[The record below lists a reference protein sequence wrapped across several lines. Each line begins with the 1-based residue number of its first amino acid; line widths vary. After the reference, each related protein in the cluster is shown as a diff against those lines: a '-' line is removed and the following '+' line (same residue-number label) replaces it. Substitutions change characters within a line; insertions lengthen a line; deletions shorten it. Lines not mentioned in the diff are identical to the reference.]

1 MNFQTM
7 ASGIS
12 LVLAVG
18 LSAQAVA
25 QSEVSIRF
33 PVEYNLDIAPGI
45 ANQDFKNLLEERSDG
60 RISVDF
66 FPSGNLYRGLDLL
79 QAVLRGD
86 AEMTTLISAYWTAVA
101 PNLAALELPYA
112 FPTQEAFY
120 AAVDDET
127 FMSEAYADVEAKGG
141 TIIAV
146 LPYDYLVPGT
156 LETPLRAPDDMTGLK
171 MRGLGKVNLDMLST
185 LGATPVSINFAELSS
200 ALQQGVIDGL
210 NVPIDAFISYKWYE
224 DVGQVNYA
232 PYYIAYYPW
241 VVNTAWWNALDE
253 ADRDL
258 ISSTA
263 NEVALDHR
271 DRSAQVRDGAIAA
284 LREQGVDVH
293 IQTPEEIAIWREAVQ
308 PVWDRQSQALDAD
321 LIARINGFAR
331 Q

>member
-1 MNFQTM
+1 M
-7 ASGIS
+7 
-12 LVLAVG
+12 
-18 LSAQAVA
+18 
-25 QSEVSIRF
+25 
-33 PVEYNLDIAPGI
+33 
-45 ANQDFKNLLEERSDG
+45 
-60 RISVDF
+60 
-66 FPSGNLYRGLDLL
+66 
-79 QAVLRGD
+79 
-86 AEMTTLISAYWTAVA
+86 
-101 PNLAALELPYA
+101 
-112 FPTQEAFY
+112 
-120 AAVDDET
+120 
-127 FMSEAYADVEAKGG
+127 
-141 TIIAV
+141 
-146 LPYDYLVPGT
+146 
-156 LETPLRAPDDMTGLK
+156 
-171 MRGLGKVNLDMLST
+171 
-185 LGATPVSINFAELSS
+185 
-200 ALQQGVIDGL
+200 
-210 NVPIDAFISYKWYE
+210 PIDAFISYKWYE

-308 PVWDRQSQALDAD
+308 PVWDRQSQALNAD